1 MHPALGLLTLA
12 LAASPAANTSSDAA
26 SAPDLAAVDAKAHYN
41 KGRELFAAHQYPE
54 AIAEFEAAITA
65 KPHAF
70 TFYNLALCYE
80 QLDDAED
87 QLYYLRQY
95 LRMLPN
101 AEDRA
106 VQLQTMTRLEAKLPE
121 MSGRE
126 TLQVVT
132 DPDQAEVW
140 IDSEARGVTPF
151 RAQIEV
157 GKHEL
162 ALLKPGYDPETQQI
176 EISKSRYLT
185 VDLKL
190 KGTNDP
196 TKATIA
202 AISMAH
208 RRHADLA
215 PSLPPSRRG
224 LLAPLASA
232 PPLDGHQKARRW
244 TWVAA
249 GGAAA
254 ALGTGL
260 VLGYLSSKRSD
271 DMRSSVHDQATVT
284 RLRDQSISYRRTGNV
299 FLGVAGVLGAAGVT
313 LYFVE
318 GRF

>member
-1 MHPALGLLTLA
+1 MHPVLGLLTLV
-12 LAASPAANTSSDAA
+12 LAASPAAGSDPAA
-26 SAPDLAAVDAKAHYN
+26 DPAAIAAKVHYK
-41 KGRELFAAHQYPE
+41 KGGELFAAHRYRE
-54 AIAEFEAAITA
+54 AIPEFEAAITA

-80 QLDDAED
+80 QLGDAED

-95 LRMLPN
+95 LRLLPN
-101 AEDRA
+101 AEDRTG
-106 VQLQTMTRLEAKLPE
+106 QLQTMTKLEANLPE

-126 TLQVVT
+126 TLHVVT

-151 RAQIEV
+151 RAQIEL

-162 ALLKPGYDPETQQI
+162 TLLKPGYDPETQQI
-176 EISKSRYLT
+176 EIGRSRFLT

-196 TKATIA
+196 TKATVA
-202 AISMAH
+202 ALSMTQ
-208 RRHADLA
+208 RRHSDLA
-215 PSLPPSRRG
+215 PSLPESRRG
-224 LLAPLASA
+224 LLAPLATSERM
-232 PPLDGHQKARRW
+232 GRKW

-260 VLGYLSSKRSD
+260 VLGYLASKRSNE
-271 DMRSSVHDQATVT
+271 MRSSVHDQATVT
-284 RLRDQSISYRRTGNV
+284 RLRDQAVSYRRAGNV
-299 FLGVAGVLGAAGVT
+299 LLGAAGVLGATGVV
-313 LYFVE
+313 LFVVE